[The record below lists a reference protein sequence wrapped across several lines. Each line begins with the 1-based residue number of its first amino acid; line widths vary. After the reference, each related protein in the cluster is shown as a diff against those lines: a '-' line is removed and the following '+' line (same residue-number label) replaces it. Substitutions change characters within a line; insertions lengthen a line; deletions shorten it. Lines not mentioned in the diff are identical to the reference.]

1 MTRSRRAS
9 PARASAGAAVARAR
23 RAGLASEAEP
33 VTAAAAR
40 LSRSPA
46 QVVLRWHIQLG
57 AAPIPK
63 SSSPDRQ
70 AANLEIFDFTLTDDE
85 MTTISGLAR
94 GRFGGDPVTHEEF

>member
-1 MTRSRRAS
+1 M
-9 PARASAGAAVARAR
+9 
-23 RAGLASEAEP
+23 
-33 VTAAAAR
+33 
-40 LSRSPA
+40 
-46 QVVLRWHIQLG
+46 VLRWHIQLG